1 MRRVEQS
8 ACLVDLAVGEGTHEG
23 IDTGDFGDD
32 VAHALLH
39 RVVFQLVER
48 FLECLER
55 IVGLGDAVGDHTQ
68 VGHAE
73 DFGGLLAS
81 GATLGILAV
90 VELVRSLSVKHQQFQ
105 TVLVE
110 IEFLLGDVLQRAQ
123 LWTAVKTQRMA
134 ESATHGCV
142 LIKTTGGRTRHV
154 VFRLDGGVDQR
165 HTTGIGCA
173 ITQTVHIIQ
182 RQGGGAGHGCGG
194 AQTGTERH
202 AGGECRVEALHRIE
216 AGFTQC
222 PGNAY
227 RVGGPAFHTTGLQ
240 TIEVGFGNVSGIN
253 VGNHAHLGVFTRLER
268 DERAV
273 RQCDRQAQARVVV
286 GVFADQVHT
295 ARCGPYASRFLTVGG
310 SEQVGRVLH
319 TLVVRERLNEFNSSH
334 WCFVLW
340 VLLAFSLRYRLV
352 RARGSAWR

>member
-8 ACLVDLAVGEGTHEG
+8 ARLVDFAVGEGTHEG

-48 FLECLER
+48 FLERLER

-68 VGHAE
+68 IGHAE

-81 GATLGILAV
+81 GTTLGILAV
-90 VELVRSLSVKHQQFQ
+90 VELMRSLSVKHQQFQ

-134 ESATHGCV
+134 ESAAHGCV
-142 LIKTTGGRTRHV
+142 LVEATGGRARHV

-227 RVGGPAFHTTGLQ
+227 RVGGPAIHSPSFKSVEVRFGHLVRGHVGYHT
-240 TIEVGFGNVSGIN
+240 
-253 VGNHAHLGVFTRLER
+253 HLRIFTRFQC
-268 DERAV
+268 DESTV
-273 RQCDRQAQARVVV
+273 RQRDRQAQARVVV
-286 GVFADQVHT
+286 GVFADQVHAT
-295 ARCGPYASRFLTVGG
+295 RSSPYTRRLLTIGG
-310 SEQVGRVLH
+310 TEQVGRILH

-334 WCFVLW
+334 WCFCP
-340 VLLAFSLRYRLV
+340 FSLRCRSV
-352 RARGSAWR
+352 RAHGSAWR

>member
-55 IVGLGDAVGDHTQ
+55 ILGFSDFVGDHTQ

-123 LWTAVKTQRMA
+123 LWTAIKTQRMA
-134 ESATHGCV
+134 ESAAHGCV
-142 LIKTTGGRTRHV
+142 LIEPTGGRARHV

-173 ITQTVHIIQ
+173 ITQTVHVIQ

-194 AQTGTERH
+194 AQTGSERN

-216 AGFTQC
+216 AGFAQC

-227 RVGGPAFHTTGLQ
+227 RVGGPAFHATGLQ
-240 TIEVGFGNVSGIN
+240 TIEVGFGNVFGIN

>member
-8 ACLVDLAVGEGTHEG
+8 AGLVDLAVGEGAHEG
-23 IDTGDFGDD
+23 VDTGDFGDD

-48 FLECLER
+48 FLERLER

-123 LWTAVKTQRMA
+123 LWTAIKTQRMA
-134 ESATHGCV
+134 ESAAHGCV
-142 LIKTTGGRTRHV
+142 LIETTGGRTRHV

-173 ITQTVHIIQ
+173 ITQTIHVIQ

-216 AGFTQC
+216 AGFAQS
-222 PGNAY
+222 PGHAH
-227 RVGGPAFHTTGLQ
+227 RVGGPAIHSPSFKSVEVRFGHLVRGHVGYHT
-240 TIEVGFGNVSGIN
+240 
-253 VGNHAHLGVFTRLER
+253 HLRIFTRFQC

-286 GVFADQVHT
+286 GMFANQVHT

-310 SEQVGRVLH
+310 AEQVGRVLH
-319 TLVVRERLNEFNSSH
+319 TLVMRERLNEFNSSH

-340 VLLAFSLRYRLV
+340 VLLAFSLRCRSV
-352 RARGSAWR
+352 RAHGSAWR